1 MIGWIGCIVLIIPL
15 VYLIC
20 KCREKVELD
29 RSEAQ
34 KLITEVEL
42 LKQEK
47 NILHNNIDDL
57 QHQSDLAI
65 ERYQNAQRH
74 KAEELE

>member
-1 MIGWIGCIVLIIPL
+1 M
-15 VYLIC
+15 
-20 KCREKVELD
+20 ELD
-29 RSEAQ
+29 RSEEQ
-34 KLITEVEL
+34 KLITQVEL

-57 QHQSDLAI
+57 QRQSDLAI
-65 ERYQNAQRH
+65 ERYQNAQRQ